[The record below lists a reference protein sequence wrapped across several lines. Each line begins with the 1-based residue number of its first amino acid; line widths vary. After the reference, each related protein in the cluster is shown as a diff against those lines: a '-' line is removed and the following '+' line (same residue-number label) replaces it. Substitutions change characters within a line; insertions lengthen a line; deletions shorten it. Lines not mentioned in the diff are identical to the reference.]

1 MWVAGVFVSY
11 LMLALLIPATWAL
24 ARVWRRAR
32 IVREVRCP
40 EFNVSAVLMLDP
52 WYAVTRHALG
62 EQGLSV
68 RHCSRWRERTGCSRE
83 CLIQI
88 AAV

>member
-11 LMLALLIPATWAL
+11 LLLALLVPATWAL
-24 ARVWRRAR
+24 ARVWRSAR

-40 EFNVSAVLMLDP
+40 QLHSSAVLFLDP
-52 WYAVTRHALG
+52 WYAMKMHALG

-68 RHCSRWRERTGCSRE
+68 RHCARWPEQAGCGQE
-83 CLIQI
+83 CLVQI
-88 AAV
+88 PIV